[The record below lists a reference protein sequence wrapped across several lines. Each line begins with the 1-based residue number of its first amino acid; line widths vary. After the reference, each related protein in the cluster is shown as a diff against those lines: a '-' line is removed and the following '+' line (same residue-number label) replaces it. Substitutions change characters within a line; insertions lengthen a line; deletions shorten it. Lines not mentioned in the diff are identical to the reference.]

1 CAAVALEGDNSVV
14 TLTYLIH
21 TEIEAIWNRQM
32 SMLIGNTVII
42 GAIKLGGNEASPEL
56 NKAMALAGLVLC
68 VAWGIMNY
76 QGWDFSH
83 TLLADAQ
90 KAAKLAELKVNPYS
104 NFPTTFGAE
113 IIFYCAM
120 SVVVV
125 FFVLYLWL
133 LRQSIK
139 RLAKLRNT
147 PRSSDNQAAE
157 AAQI

>member
-1 CAAVALEGDNSVV
+1 
-14 TLTYLIH
+14 
-21 TEIEAIWNRQM
+21 
-32 SMLIGNTVII
+32 
-42 GAIKLGGNEASPEL
+42 
-56 NKAMALAGLVLC
+56 
-68 VAWGIMNY
+68 MNY